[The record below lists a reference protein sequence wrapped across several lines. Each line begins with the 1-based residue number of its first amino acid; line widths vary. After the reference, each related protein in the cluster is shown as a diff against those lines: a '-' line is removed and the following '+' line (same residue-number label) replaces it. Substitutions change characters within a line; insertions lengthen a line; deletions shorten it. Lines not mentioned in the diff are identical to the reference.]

1 MIITRKIEVYV
12 CESDKDKRK
21 NCYEK
26 LYDNRN
32 VAVKCANMCV
42 SHLFAID
49 NSMPY
54 LSQEDKEK
62 IMSHG
67 LRKTVRKIIDYLR
80 IVYFFL
86 LIDILGAIFAW
97 YNLPYCAILATLGV
111 LLIEGRSVIENS
123 KKKKSAAGR
132 VVDAVQEIISCVDSE
147 KAKSIIEMLK
157 EEPKRVINN
166 KE

>member
-1 MIITRKIEVYV
+1 MDEIIAMFNLPDGLSRGIVIAFLLCVLV
-12 CESDKDKRK
+12 CAAA
-21 NCYEK
+21 
-26 LYDNRN
+26 L
-32 VAVKCANMCV
+32 
-42 SHLFAID
+42 ID
-49 NSMPY
+49 MWTGIDAAKTN
-54 LSQEDKEK
+54 KER

-86 LIDILGAIFAW
+86 LVDILGAIFTW

-157 EEPKRVINN
+157 EEPKRAIDS

>member
-1 MIITRKIEVYV
+1 MYEIITTLNLPDDLSRGIMIAFLLCILV
-12 CESDKDKRK
+12 CIAA
-21 NCYEK
+21 
-26 LYDNRN
+26 L
-32 VAVKCANMCV
+32 
-42 SHLFAID
+42 ID
-49 NSMPY
+49 MWTGIDAARTN
-54 LSQEDKEK
+54 KER

-86 LIDILGAIFAW
+86 LIDILGAIFTW

-123 KKKKSAAGR
+123 KKKRSAAGN
-132 VVDAVQEIISCVDSE
+132 VVDAVQEVISCIDSE
-147 KAKSIIEMLK
+147 KAQRIIEMIK
-157 EEPKRVINN
+157 EEPKHDTNN

>member
-1 MIITRKIEVYV
+1 MDEIIAMLNLPDGLSRGIMIAFLLCVLV
-12 CESDKDKRK
+12 CAAA
-21 NCYEK
+21 
-26 LYDNRN
+26 L
-32 VAVKCANMCV
+32 
-42 SHLFAID
+42 ID
-49 NSMPY
+49 MWTGIDAAKTN
-54 LSQEDKEK
+54 KEK

>member
-1 MIITRKIEVYV
+1 MDEIIAMLNLSDGLSRGIMIAFLLCVLV
-12 CESDKDKRK
+12 CAAALIDMWTGIDAAKT
-21 NCYEK
+21 
-26 LYDNRN
+26 NR
-32 VAVKCANMCV
+32 
-42 SHLFAID
+42 
-49 NSMPY
+49 
-54 LSQEDKEK
+54 EK

-86 LIDILGAIFAW
+86 LIDILGAIFVW

-111 LLIEGRSVIENS
+111 LLIEGHSVIENS

-132 VVDAVQEIISCVDSE
+132 VVDVVQEIISCVDSE

-157 EEPKRVINN
+157 EQPKHDINN

>member
-1 MIITRKIEVYV
+1 MNEIIAMFNLPDNLSRGIMIAFLLCVLV
-12 CESDKDKRK
+12 CAAA
-21 NCYEK
+21 
-26 LYDNRN
+26 L
-32 VAVKCANMCV
+32 
-42 SHLFAID
+42 ID
-49 NSMPY
+49 MWTGIDAAKTN
-54 LSQEDKEK
+54 KEK

-86 LIDILGAIFAW
+86 LIDILGAIFTW

-157 EEPKRVINN
+157 EEPKRTIDS

>member
-1 MIITRKIEVYV
+1 MDEIIAILNLPDSLSRGIMIAFLLCVLV
-12 CESDKDKRK
+12 CAAA
-21 NCYEK
+21 
-26 LYDNRN
+26 L
-32 VAVKCANMCV
+32 
-42 SHLFAID
+42 ID
-49 NSMPY
+49 MWTGIDAAKTN
-54 LSQEDKEK
+54 KEK

-86 LIDILGAIFAW
+86 LIDILGAIFTW

-157 EEPKRVINN
+157 EEPKRVIDS

>member
-1 MIITRKIEVYV
+1 MSMDGIITTFNLPAGLNRGIMIAFLLCVLV
-12 CESDKDKRK
+12 CAAA
-21 NCYEK
+21 
-26 LYDNRN
+26 L
-32 VAVKCANMCV
+32 
-42 SHLFAID
+42 ID
-49 NSMPY
+49 MWTGIDAAKTN
-54 LSQEDKEK
+54 KEK

-86 LIDILGAIFAW
+86 LIDILGAVFTW

-132 VVDAVQEIISCVDSE
+132 VVDVVQEVISCVDSE
-147 KAKSIIEMLK
+147 KAQKVIEMIK
-157 EEPKRVINN
+157 EEPKHG
-166 KE
+166 KGE